1 YFLTNDERLK
11 RQQEIPIT
19 AIIGNPPYSAKQD
32 NEDGNQSRIQYPKLD
47 ASLRTTWIETS
58 TATNKNGLL
67 DLYIRAMRWSANR
80 IKENGVIGFITNS
93 SFIDGIAMDGMRKSL
108 LEEFSD
114 VYIIDL
120 KGQIRRRNREQ
131 AIIGGGNIFDIM
143 TGVAITFL
151 VKDDQKPGSGN
162 LHYLSIGDSLSKN
175 EKLSKLDHWER
186 ISNIIDDMDTII
198 PNDKG
203 DWINQRNSNFDELIE
218 IGKKRS
224 NKALFIDYTG
234 GIKTGRDAWS
244 WGFNK
249 SSVIENTKESIKYY
263 NENLGNREIYDVETT
278 KLSWT
283 RSLKQ
288 RFERNEKLAF
298 DKTRMYIGM
307 YRPFTKK
314 HVYYE
319 QALVDMQYQMPKV
332 LPESNSSN
340 LMISLSNKTE
350 GKQFTSLIINVLPDV
365 NLFAGGSQN
374 LPQVLF
380 DNMG

>member
-1 YFLTNDERLK
+1 
-11 RQQEIPIT
+11 
-19 AIIGNPPYSAKQD
+19 
-32 NEDGNQSRIQYPKLD
+32 
-47 ASLRTTWIETS
+47 
-58 TATNKNGLL
+58 
-67 DLYIRAMRWSANR
+67 
-80 IKENGVIGFITNS
+80 
-93 SFIDGIAMDGMRKSL
+93 
-108 LEEFSD
+108 
-114 VYIIDL
+114 
-120 KGQIRRRNREQ
+120 
-131 AIIGGGNIFDIM
+131 
-143 TGVAITFL
+143 
-151 VKDDQKPGSGN
+151 
-162 LHYLSIGDSLSKN
+162 
-175 EKLSKLDHWER
+175 
-186 ISNIIDDMDTII
+186 
-198 PNDKG
+198 
-203 DWINQRNSNFDELIE
+203 
-218 IGKKRS
+218 
-224 NKALFIDYTG
+224 
-234 GIKTGRDAWS
+234 
-244 WGFNK
+244 
-249 SSVIENTKESIKYY
+249 
-263 NENLGNREIYDVETT
+263 ETT

-380 DNMG
+380 DNMGGYSGIRPEILKQLDGLEERDIMYYIYGIFHSKEFSTTYFDDLAKSFPRLPNVKNKEKYIEIGQKLAELHLNYENQPCWDGVEIETTVSNPSYRVKKMRHPKRGVLDTIIYNENITIKNIPVEAYEYVVNGRPAIEWIINQYQVKKNNKSGINDDPNDFSDDPKYILNLLLSVIT

>member
-1 YFLTNDERLK
+1 
-11 RQQEIPIT
+11 
-19 AIIGNPPYSAKQD
+19 
-32 NEDGNQSRIQYPKLD
+32 
-47 ASLRTTWIETS
+47 
-58 TATNKNGLL
+58 
-67 DLYIRAMRWSANR
+67 
-80 IKENGVIGFITNS
+80 
-93 SFIDGIAMDGMRKSL
+93 
-108 LEEFSD
+108 
-114 VYIIDL
+114 
-120 KGQIRRRNREQ
+120 
-131 AIIGGGNIFDIM
+131 
-143 TGVAITFL
+143 
-151 VKDDQKPGSGN
+151 
-162 LHYLSIGDSLSKN
+162 
-175 EKLSKLDHWER
+175 
-186 ISNIIDDMDTII
+186 
-198 PNDKG
+198 
-203 DWINQRNSNFDELIE
+203 FDELIE

-283 RSLKQ
+283 RSLRQ

-380 DNMG
+380 DNMGGYSGIRPEILKQLDGLEERDIMYYIYGIFHSKEFSTTYFDDLAKSFPRLPNVKNKEKYIEIGQ